1 MIIRLST
8 KKMENPTSTKRRAV
22 AAESPG
28 LSAIRP
34 WMALRS
40 AKEQRFRESGF
51 TRAVIAKEGNVLN
64 FIRLIYFHDI

>member
-1 MIIRLST
+1 MYGST
-8 KKMENPTSTKRRAV
+8 CAPVTSSSVTFTEPAFGAVQAIAV

-40 AKEQRFRESGF
+40 AG
-51 TRAVIAKEGNVLN
+51 
-64 FIRLIYFHDI
+64 RLLF